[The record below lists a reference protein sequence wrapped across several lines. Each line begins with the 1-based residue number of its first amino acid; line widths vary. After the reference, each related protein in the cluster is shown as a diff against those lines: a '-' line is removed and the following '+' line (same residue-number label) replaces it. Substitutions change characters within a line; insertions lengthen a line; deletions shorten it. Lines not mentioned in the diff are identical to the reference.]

1 MKKIMSLILC
11 ALFTLS
17 TSAPV
22 LAITDGKTAQKTQK
36 TQKVQKNKTAKTNA
50 TIAFVIDGPS
60 PANNYFLEKFKKSIT
75 DSVSKDYNAVYPKN
89 LELTGDWTEAGAKKI
104 CNKALAS
111 NATIIV
117 ALGYLTSKYINK
129 VNQRGKFVVSVDQYG
144 LRDFGSEFFS
154 PISQTCQKLEQFK
167 RIAPF
172 KKVAI
177 LMNEGYYRTE
187 KDWNSVIGKKLN
199 DKTIDFTVI
208 PVGKSVDEVI
218 AKIPSD
224 TDAAFILPQ
233 FTLTLEQ
240 LQDLFDKLADK
251 KMLTFSTIGES
262 DVKRGCLL
270 GSGALDMDRKVAE
283 ATSFNVRAVLDGKTT
298 KNDYKELM
306 FYEDDI
312 LYINIDTAEKIG
324 YVPHLRLLN
333 NSKVITNKKPEVMT
347 LSELFNKLNI
357 QNKDIQQKSFQI
369 KAARNAVTSAY
380 LRYLP
385 TLTMTLG
392 YQQYNEDFAESAK
405 LLYPERTGVFQ
416 IGMDQVIYS
425 PALITNI
432 LVKHRQKDF
441 AYAEKTLA
449 EQNMGIN
456 AALLYIDMLILEN
469 SINIQEEYVK
479 ESRENL
485 AIAKVREK
493 LGYCGREETMRWA
506 SQLKINEKNL
516 IQMNSEY
523 KNLKVMINK
532 VLAEPQN
539 KDFTLAPLKA
549 NDPAFYTRDLYVL
562 DYVRTPQALEKFT
575 QFLIQ
580 EAYDVSPELAKLRA
594 AMRIKNVE
602 RGMYIQKFFLP
613 DAKLSLSYQSLFSRH
628 YTSPTTLPVQDMR
641 LPAGKPFTMPHAN
654 PTHAYLGLF
663 AQWKPIEGG
672 TKFAEIARVSNEK
685 KQLMA
690 MNDGVKLTLEEHIRT
705 VINEAL
711 ACYFS
716 IEKDYKAMYTAKEN
730 YAQVKAD
737 YLKGKAPIAQ
747 LVDAQQVYLTSKL
760 KASNAQYEFFKK
772 LVWVQR
778 CLCAVNWAQAT
789 PRAKNWIEK
798 IKKELERMDDITL

>member
-1 MKKIMSLILC
+1 MKKIMSIILC
-11 ALFTLS
+11 TLFLLS
-17 TSAPV
+17 TSTPV
-22 LAITDGKTAQKTQK
+22 LAITDSKTAKTQK
-36 TQKVQKNKTAKTNA
+36 AQKSKTAKTNA

-60 PANNYFLEKFKKSIT
+60 PANDYFLEKFKKSIT
-75 DSVSKDYNAVYPKN
+75 ASVEKDYNAVYPKN

-104 CNKALAS
+104 CDKALAS

-117 ALGYLTSKYINK
+117 ALGYLTSKYINSA
-129 VNQRGKFVVSVDQYG
+129 NQRGKFVVSVDQYG

-177 LMNEGYYRTE
+177 LMNEAYYKTQ
-187 KDWNSVIGKKLN
+187 KDWKSFISKKLT
-199 DKTIDFTVI
+199 DKTIDFVVI
-208 PVGKSVDEVI
+208 PVNTSVDDVM
-218 AKIPSD
+218 KKFPSD
-224 TDAAFILPQ
+224 ADAAFILPQ

-240 LQDLFDKLADK
+240 IEDLFNRFADK
-251 KMLTFSTIGES
+251 KILTFSALGES

-270 GSGALDMDRKVAE
+270 GSGALDMDRKIAE
-283 ATSFNVRAVLDGKTT
+283 ATSFNIRSVLDGNTT
-298 KNDYKELM
+298 KNDSQELL
-306 FYEDDI
+306 FYEDEI
-312 LYINIDTAEKIG
+312 LYINTDTADKIG

-333 NSKVITNKKPEVMT
+333 NAKVITNKKPQVMT
-347 LSELFNKLNI
+347 LTEMFNKLNI
-357 QNKDIQQKSFQI
+357 QNKDIISKSYQI
-369 KAARNAVTSAY
+369 KAARNAVASAY

-385 TLTMTLG
+385 TFSVTLG
-392 YQQYNEDFAESAK
+392 YQQYNDDFAESAK

-416 IGMDQVIYS
+416 IGLDQVIYS
-425 PALITNI
+425 PALVTNI

-441 AYAEKTLA
+441 AYAERLLA
-449 EQNMGIN
+449 EQNAGIN
-456 AALLYIDMLILEN
+456 AALLYIDMLMIEN
-469 SINIQEEYVK
+469 NIKIQEEYVT

-485 AIAKVREK
+485 AMAKVREK

-506 SQLKINEKNL
+506 SQLKVNEKNL

-539 KDFTLAPLKA
+539 KDFELAPLKA
-549 NDPAFYTRDLYVL
+549 NDPAFYTSDLYIL
-562 DYVRTPQALEKFT
+562 DYVRTPQALENFT
-575 QFLIQ
+575 QMLIA
-580 EAYDVSPELAKLRA
+580 EAYDVSPELAKLKA

-613 DAKLSLSYQSLFSRH
+613 DAKLSLAYQSLFSRH
-628 YTSPTTLPVQDMR
+628 YTSPTTLPVADMR
-641 LPAGKPFTMPHAN
+641 FLPAMQPFTMPNAN
-654 PTHAYLGLF
+654 PTHGYLGLF

-685 KQLMA
+685 KQLIA
-690 MNDGVKLTLEEHIRT
+690 MNDGVKLTIEEHIRT

-730 YAQVKAD
+730 YAKVKAD
-737 YLKGKAPIAQ
+737 YLKGKTPISQ

-778 CLCAVNWAQAT
+778 CICAVNWSQAS
-789 PRAKNWIEK
+789 PRAREWIEK
-798 IKKELERMDDITL
+798 VKKDLERMDDITL

>member
-1 MKKIMSLILC
+1 MKKIVSLILC
-11 ALFTLS
+11 MLLLS
-17 TSAPV
+17 GTTAPV
-22 LAITDGKTAQKTQK
+22 LAVTDGKTAQKAQK
-36 TQKVQKNKTAKTNA
+36 TQKNKTTKTNA
-50 TIAFVIDGPS
+50 IIAFVIDGPS
-60 PANNYFLEKFKKSIT
+60 PANSYFLEKFKKSIT
-75 DSVSKDYNAVYPKN
+75 ESVAKDYNAVYPKN
-89 LELTGDWTEAGAKKI
+89 LELTGDWTEASAKKI
-104 CNKALAS
+104 CDKALAS
-111 NATIIV
+111 NATIVV
-117 ALGYLTSKYINK
+117 ALGYLTSKYINT
-129 VNQRGKFVVSVDQYG
+129 VNQRGKFVVPVDQYG

-177 LMNEGYYRTE
+177 LMNEGYYKTQ
-187 KDWNSVIGKKLN
+187 KDWKSFIGKKLN
-199 DKTIDFTVI
+199 DKTIDFAVI
-208 PVGKSVDEVI
+208 PVGNNVDDI
-218 AKIPSD
+218 MAKFPSD
-224 TDAAFILPQ
+224 ADAAFILPQ
-233 FTLTLEQ
+233 FTLSLEQ
-240 LQDLFDKLADK
+240 IEDLFGRFAEK
-251 KMLTFSTIGES
+251 KILTFSALGES

-298 KNDYKELM
+298 KSDYKELM

-312 LYINIDTAEKIG
+312 LYINMDTAEKIG

-333 NSKVITNKKPEVMT
+333 NAKVITNKKPEVMT
-347 LSELFNKLNI
+347 LSQLFNKLNI

-385 TLTMTLG
+385 TFSMTLG

-416 IGMDQVIYS
+416 IGLDQVIYS
-425 PALITNI
+425 PALVTNI

-456 AALLYIDMLILEN
+456 AALLYIDMLMLEN
-469 SINIQEEYVK
+469 SIKIQEEYVT

-506 SQLKINEKNL
+506 SQLKITEKNL
-516 IQMNSEY
+516 IHMNSEY

-549 NDPAFYTRDLYVL
+549 NDPAFYTSDLYVL
-562 DYVRTPQALEKFT
+562 DYVRTPQALENFT
-575 QFLIQ
+575 QMLIA
-580 EAYDVSPELAKLRA
+580 EAYDVSPELAKLKA

-613 DAKLSLSYQSLFSRH
+613 DAKLSLSYQSLFGRH
-628 YTSPTTLPVQDMR
+628 YTSPTTLPVADMR
-641 LPAGKPFTMPHAN
+641 FLPAMKPFTMPNAN

-672 TKFAEIARVSNEK
+672 TKFAEIARVTNEK

-730 YAQVKAD
+730 YAKVKAD
-737 YLKGKAPIAQ
+737 YLKGKTPIAQ
-747 LVDAQQVYLTSKL
+747 LVDAQEVYLNSKL

-778 CLCAVNWAQAT
+778 CICAVNWAQAS
-789 PRAKNWIEK
+789 PRARNWIEK
-798 IKKELERMDDITL
+798 IKKDLERMDDITL